1 MKKHIFAAACGLI
14 PLFVFC
20 SSAPQIV
27 NRYNGCEKI
36 VVGPGAEDFALLDNT
51 IYVSSHER
59 REWKVP
65 GDIFTVN
72 LKSRQVKK
80 LPRSGEPPA
89 VFFAPHGIDIF
100 RNGKDTYLYVVNH
113 GAEMNDNDQSVL
125 IYKIDGDKLDFV
137 VQVRDELINSPNDLT
152 VTETGSFY
160 VTNDQGSRGS
170 LWEIF
175 WGLKRSKITY
185 CRLNSLTTNL
195 GANCRV
201 AAEGIAMAN
210 GILVRGSKVYVSAT
224 REDKVY
230 EFNRETDGTL
240 GNKTLVADVSGPDN
254 LFNLENRLM
263 TASHTSN
270 WQFFRH
276 AKSAE
281 KKAPSYIVEIDPGQK
296 NATGIYFNAGEEISA
311 ASGAFVH
318 NKKLY
323 ISPVFEDF
331 VLECKTER

>member
-1 MKKHIFAAACGLI
+1 MTRFLPAVLFASLSLAG
-14 PLFVFC
+14 FC

-27 NRYNGCEKI
+27 NRYSGCEKI
-36 VVGPGAEDFALLDNT
+36 AVGPGAEDFALLDNT

-59 REWKVP
+59 REWKGH
-65 GDIFTVN
+65 GDIYTVN

-80 LPRSGEPPA
+80 LARSGEPPA
-89 VFFAPHGIDIF
+89 VFFSPHGIDLF
-100 RNGKDTYLYVVNH
+100 RNGKDVYLYVVNH

-125 IYKIDGDKLDFV
+125 IYKVDGDKLDFV
-137 VQVRDELINSPNDLT
+137 VQVRDDLINSPNDLT

-160 VTNDQGSRGS
+160 VTNDHGSRGS
-170 LWEIF
+170 LWEVF

-185 CRLNSLTTNL
+185 CSLNSLTTNL

-210 GILVRGSKVYVSAT
+210 GILVRGGKVYVSAT

-230 EFNRETDGTL
+230 EFSRESDGTL
-240 GNKTLVADVSGPDN
+240 GNKTLIAEVSGPDN

-281 KKAPSYIVEIDPGQK
+281 KKAPSYVVEIDPAAK
-296 NATGIYFNAGEEISA
+296 STTGVYFSAGEEISA

-323 ISPVFEDF
+323 ISPVFESF
-331 VLECKTER
+331 ILECKAAL